1 MDESDGWWSK
11 VFDDVRMPYNVDGFS
26 VPNSTLVDE
35 FDEEMVLPKKEIV
48 DFSDVFTTDEI
59 FESRDELLNWVRGI
73 AMDHGFVVVIMRSD
87 SGGIDRKIKLIL
99 GCERSGK
106 YRPYK
111 SELVRNVTGS
121 RKCEC
126 PFRLRGRPLA
136 NGVGWKL
143 NVVCGVHNHEVAES
157 LEGHPYAGRLTVEE
171 KSLLEDMTK
180 NMVKP
185 QSILLTLKD
194 HNVHNVTTIKQIY
207 NARTAFRKSE
217 RGPRTELQHLMNLME
232 HDNYLYWHRRA
243 ETSDVVRDIMWAHP
257 DAVKLLNLFHIVLII
272 DTTYKTNK
280 YRLPL
285 LEIAV
290 VTSIELTFSV
300 AFAYLEHFGLMN
312 AIQSVFPSSYNLLC
326 QFHIAK
332 NVKVK
337 CKQLVAPSTLH
348 QPVMDAWMSVIQSP
362 TEVDFDDR
370 FAQFEELCPPTFF
383 DYVNKTW
390 ITPHKEKFVAAWI
403 DRVMHLGNTTTNRVE
418 SAHARL
424 KRLLQDSR
432 GDICNC
438 WDAMNNLII
447 LQHTEI
453 KASFQRS
460 IMNLGHQFNNRLYV
474 EKVHA
479 HWRRLTFTDQISEAE
494 CAGVTLHLELN
505 ELERRFDEFNMDG
518 KVAFK
523 YKVRELAFPNTTSM
537 CPPPE
542 KVRKKGST
550 KGQSQTESSTKRD
563 PSFFEYVDAM
573 QSPND
578 SNSTRP
584 SSSILHT
591 KTQKRKKVMPMLD
604 QFPTVMHDFIE
615 SVVDVARDGNCGY
628 RAISALLGMGEESW
642 PIIRQELYRE
652 ICYWHHDYAQLFG
665 DEQRC

>member
-1 MDESDGWWSK
+1 MSYS
-11 VFDDVRMPYNVDGFS
+11 VDGFS

-35 FDEEMVLPKKEIV
+35 FDEEMVIPKKEIV
-48 DFSDVFTTDEI
+48 GFSDVFTTDEI
-59 FESRDELLNWVRGI
+59 FEIRDELLNWVRGI

-136 NGVGWKL
+136 NGAGWKL

-157 LEGHPYAGRLTVEE
+157 LEGHPYARRLTVEE
-171 KSLLEDMTK
+171 KLLLEDMTK

-185 QSILLTLKD
+185 RSILLTLKD

-257 DAVKLLNLFHIVLII
+257 DAVKLLNLFHIVLIV

-285 LEIAV
+285 LEIVV
-290 VTSIELTFSV
+290 VTSTELTFSV
-300 AFAYLEHFGLMN
+300 AFAYLECETKDNFTWALD
-312 AIQSVFPSSYNLLC
+312 
-326 QFHIAK
+326 
-332 NVKVK
+332 KV
-337 CKQLVAPSTLH
+337 
-348 QPVMDAWMSVIQSP
+348 
-362 TEVDFDDR
+362 R
-370 FAQFEELCPPTFF
+370 
-383 DYVNKTW
+383 
-390 ITPHKEKFVAAWI
+390 
-403 DRVMHLGNTTTNRVE
+403 GNTTTNRVE

-432 GDICNC
+432 GDICNY

-460 IMNLGHQFNNRLYV
+460 IMNLEHRFNNRLYGKLLGFVSKNAMVHIAQEMGRVEYIGIDTSTCGCKLKMTYGLPCACQLAICKMYFGFIPV

-479 HWRRLTFTDQISEAE
+479 HWRRLTFTDQVSEAE
-494 CAGVTLHLELN
+494 CAGVTLRLELN

-542 KVRKKGST
+542 KVRTKDST
-550 KGQSQTESSTKRD
+550 KGQSQTESSTKCD

-578 SNSTRP
+578 SNSTRL

-591 KTQKRKKVMPMLD
+591 KTQKRKKVVPMLD

-615 SVVDVARDGNCGY
+615 SVVDVARDGNYGY

-642 PIIRQELYRE
+642 TL
-652 ICYWHHDYAQLFG
+652 WA
-665 DEQRC
+665 

>member
-1 MDESDGWWSK
+1 
-11 VFDDVRMPYNVDGFS
+11 
-26 VPNSTLVDE
+26 
-35 FDEEMVLPKKEIV
+35 MVIPKKEIV

-73 AMDHGFVVVIMRSD
+73 AMDHDFVVVIMRSD

-111 SELVRNVTGS
+111 SELVRNVTDS

-143 NVVCGVHNHEVAES
+143 NVVCGVYNHEVAES

-185 QSILLTLKD
+185 RSILLTLKD

-207 NARTAFRKSE
+207 NARIAFRKSE

-243 ETSDVVRDIMWAHP
+243 ETSDVMRDITWAHP
-257 DAVKLLNLFHIVLII
+257 DVVKLLNLFHIVLIV

-285 LEIAV
+285 LEIVV
-290 VTSIELTFSV
+290 VTSTKLTFSV
-300 AFAYLEHFGLMN
+300 AFAYLERETKDNFTWALDKVRGLKCTCKN
-312 AIQSVFPSSYNLLC
+312 AMV
-326 QFHIAK
+326 HIAQEMGQ
-332 NVKVK
+332 VEYIGIDTSTCG
-337 CKQLVAPSTLH
+337 CKLKMTYGLPCACQLA
-348 QPVMDAWMSVIQSP
+348 
-362 TEVDFDDR
+362 
-370 FAQFEELCPPTFF
+370 
-383 DYVNKTW
+383 
-390 ITPHKEKFVAAWI
+390 
-403 DRVMHLGNTTTNRVE
+403 
-418 SAHARL
+418 
-424 KRLLQDSR
+424 
-432 GDICNC
+432 ICK
-438 WDAMNNLII
+438 MYFGFIP
-447 LQHTEI
+447 
-453 KASFQRS
+453 
-460 IMNLGHQFNNRLYV
+460 V

-479 HWRRLTFTDQISEAE
+479 HWRRLTFTDQVSEAK
-494 CAGVTLHLELN
+494 CAGVTLHPELN
-505 ELERRFDEFNMDG
+505 ELEQRFDELNMDG

-542 KVRKKGST
+542 KVRIKGST

-591 KTQKRKKVMPMLD
+591 KTQKRKKVVPMLD

-628 RAISALLGMGEESW
+628 RAISTLLGKGDESW
-642 PIIRQELYRE
+642 PIICQKLYRE

-665 DEQRC
+665 DEQRCYQLRNSLLVDGRTSVVVDKWMTLPDMGYVIAYR

>member
-11 VFDDVRMPYNVDGFS
+11 VFDDVRMSYSVDGFS

-59 FESRDELLNWVRGI
+59 FESRDELLNWVCGI
-73 AMDHGFVVVIMRSD
+73 AMDHDFVVVIMRSD
-87 SGGIDRKIKLIL
+87 SGGIDGKIK
-99 GCERSGK
+99 
-106 YRPYK
+106 
-111 SELVRNVTGS
+111 
-121 RKCEC
+121 
-126 PFRLRGRPLA
+126 
-136 NGVGWKL
+136 
-143 NVVCGVHNHEVAES
+143 
-157 LEGHPYAGRLTVEE
+157 
-171 KSLLEDMTK
+171 
-180 NMVKP
+180 
-185 QSILLTLKD
+185 
-194 HNVHNVTTIKQIY
+194 
-207 NARTAFRKSE
+207 
-217 RGPRTELQHLMNLME
+217 
-232 HDNYLYWHRRA
+232 RA

-257 DAVKLLNLFHIVLII
+257 DAIKLPNLFHIVLIV

-280 YRLPL
+280 HRLPL
-285 LEIAV
+285 LEIVV
-290 VTSIELTFSV
+290 VTSTELTFSV
-300 AFAYLEHFGLMN
+300 AFAYLERETKDNFTWALDKVRGMIRRSDALPQVIVTDRDFGLMN
-312 AIQSVFPSSYNLLC
+312 AIQSVFPSSYNLLS
-326 QFHIAK
+326 QFHIAN
-332 NVKVK
+332 NVKAK
-337 CKQLVAPSTLH
+337 CKQLVAP
-348 QPVMDAWMSVIQSP
+348 
-362 TEVDFDDR
+362 R
-370 FAQFEELCPPTFF
+370 
-383 DYVNKTW
+383 
-390 ITPHKEKFVAAWI
+390 
-403 DRVMHLGNTTTNRVE
+403 NTTTNRVE

-460 IMNLGHQFNNRLYV
+460 IMNLEHRFNNRLYV

-479 HWRRLTFTDQISEAE
+479 HWRRLTFTDQVSEAE
-494 CAGVTLHLELN
+494 CAGVTLRLELN

-542 KVRKKGST
+542 KVRTKGST

-591 KTQKRKKVMPMLD
+591 KTQKRKKVVPMLD

-665 DEQRC
+665 DEQRCYQLRNSLLVDGRTSVAVDKWMTLPDIGYVIAFRYNVMLVSLSIDQSMTFFPLRGHPPTNHKILCIGYVDSNHWVQVIN

>member
-1 MDESDGWWSK
+1 
-11 VFDDVRMPYNVDGFS
+11 
-26 VPNSTLVDE
+26 
-35 FDEEMVLPKKEIV
+35 
-48 DFSDVFTTDEI
+48 
-59 FESRDELLNWVRGI
+59 
-73 AMDHGFVVVIMRSD
+73 MDHDFIVVIMRSD
-87 SGGIDRKIKLIL
+87 SRGIDRKIKLIL

-143 NVVCGVHNHEVAES
+143 NLVCGVHNHEVAES

-185 QSILLTLKD
+185 RSILLTLKD

-207 NARTAFRKSE
+207 NARTAF
-217 RGPRTELQHLMNLME
+217 Q
-232 HDNYLYWHRRA
+232 
-243 ETSDVVRDIMWAHP
+243 
-257 DAVKLLNLFHIVLII
+257 
-272 DTTYKTNK
+272 
-280 YRLPL
+280 
-285 LEIAV
+285 
-290 VTSIELTFSV
+290 LTFSV
-300 AFAYLEHFGLMN
+300 AFAYLERETKDNFTWALDKVRGMIRRSDALPQVIVTDRDFGLMN
-312 AIQSVFPSSYNLLC
+312 SIQSVFPSSYNLLC
-326 QFHIAK
+326 QFHIAN
-332 NVKVK
+332 NVKAK
-337 CKQLVAPSTLH
+337 CKQLVAPSTLQ
-348 QPVMDAWMSVIQSP
+348 QP
-362 TEVDFDDR
+362 
-370 FAQFEELCPPTFF
+370 FEELCPPTFF

-390 ITPHKEKFVAAWI
+390 IIPHKEKFVAAWI
-403 DRVMHLGNTTTNRVE
+403 DRVIHLGNTTTNGVE

-432 GDICNC
+432 DDICNC

-460 IMNLGHQFNNRLYV
+460 IMNLEHQFNNRLYGKLFGFVSKNAMVHIAQEIRRVEYIGIDTSTCGCKLKMTYGLPCACQLAICKMYFGFIPV

-479 HWRRLTFTDQISEAE
+479 HWRRITFTDQVSEAE
-494 CAGVTLHLELN
+494 CAGVTLRPELN
-505 ELERRFDEFNMDG
+505 ELERRFDELNMDG
-518 KVAFK
+518 KVVFK

-542 KVRKKGST
+542 KVRTKGSM
-550 KGQSQTESSTKRD
+550 KGHSQTESSTKHD

-578 SNSTRP
+578 N
-584 SSSILHT
+584 
-591 KTQKRKKVMPMLD
+591 
-604 QFPTVMHDFIE
+604 
-615 SVVDVARDGNCGY
+615 VARDGNCGY

-665 DEQRC
+665 NEQRCYQSRNSLLVDGRTSIVVDKWMTLPDMGYVIASRYNVMLVSLSIDQSMTFFPLRGHPPTNHKILCIGYADGNHWYRYF